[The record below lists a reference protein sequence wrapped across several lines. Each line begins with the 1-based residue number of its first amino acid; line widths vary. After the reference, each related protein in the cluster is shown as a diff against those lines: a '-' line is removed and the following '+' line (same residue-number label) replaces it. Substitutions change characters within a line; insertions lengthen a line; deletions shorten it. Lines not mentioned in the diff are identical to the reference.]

1 MQYMSWKR
9 HSSICLPLPFVLY
22 ICLMHCRDLWR
33 FFFQLPEWLT
43 HQIWTSAQIGQKTR
57 KQGSCTLFKQKSWKK
72 NFPGIALEMVGE
84 PKITKN
90 FIIWREKK
98 TKLALFWGKNSK
110 KRRFFKNLHIFVILR
125 AKTKVMKR
133 NNTFNEFDKLFYTFS
148 NFKNKSSQNPD
159 S

>member
-1 MQYMSWKR
+1 MSLFTKSGVISKFFTEKHDFVFNWSAIWPFYQNSNMQYMSWKR

-43 HQIWTSAQIGQKTR
+43 HQIWTSARIGQKTR

-84 PKITKN
+84 PKITGN

-98 TKLALFWGKNSK
+98 QNWLYFG
-110 KRRFFKNLHIFVILR
+110 
-125 AKTKVMKR
+125 AKTAKNDV
-133 NNTFNEFDKLFYTFS
+133 FS
-148 NFKNKSSQNPD
+148 KICIFS
-159 S
+159 